1 MREHGPIKTA
11 QGKREGFMERQDE
24 IRDGARP
31 AAETARS
38 KSAGMSR
45 RTLCLGIGGA
55 AVALGLGGLT
65 FAPSTPIVRPPGG
78 QDEDLM
84 YAACIRCEK
93 CYEVCPHHVIKPA
106 HIEDGIIGMRMPQM
120 DFDAAYCNFCAEE
133 NDSTP
138 LCVQACPTEA
148 LKLPEGATAEKTI
161 IGIAEINTDWCLA
174 YHLIGCRFCYDAC
187 PYEALELD
195 DINRPVVIGDK
206 CNGCD
211 ACEAVCVSLKE
222 GSISVGANARA
233 IVVKPIEA

>member
-1 MREHGPIKTA
+1 
-11 QGKREGFMERQDE
+11 MERQDE
-24 IRDGARP
+24 IRDGVRP
-31 AAETARS
+31 TAETARS
-38 KSAGMSR
+38 KFAGMSR

-55 AVALGLGGLT
+55 AAALGLGVLT
-65 FAPSTPIVRPPGG
+65 FVPSTPVVRPPGG

-106 HIEDGIIGMRMPQM
+106 HLEDGIIGMRMPQM
-120 DFDAAYCNFCAEE
+120 DFDAAYCNFCVEE
-133 NDSTP
+133 NDSVP

-148 LKLPEGATAEKTI
+148 LRLPEGTTAEETV

-187 PYEALELD
+187 PYDAIELD

-206 CNGCD
+206 CNGCG

-222 GSISVGANARA
+222 GSISIGANARA